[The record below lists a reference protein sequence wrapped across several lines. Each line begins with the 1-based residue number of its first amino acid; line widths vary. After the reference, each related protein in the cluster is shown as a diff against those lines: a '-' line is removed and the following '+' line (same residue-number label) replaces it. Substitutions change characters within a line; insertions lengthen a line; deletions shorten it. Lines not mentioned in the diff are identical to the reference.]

1 LHVLYPCNLQ
11 LGAVFDRRPN
21 KFQNETKLVNDVK
34 YLQLG
39 GQKKGRPVARQLQ
52 AVAGSVADGF
62 LPHEP
67 APLLHVPL
75 SYAGR
80 GWLTL
85 FSTPQS
91 TQLNPKEPNL

>member
-1 LHVLYPCNLQ
+1 MKRPSCSGVAVSCKLHVLYPCNLQ

-52 AVAGSVADGF
+52 AVAGFVTARPRASVPF
-62 LPHEP
+62 LHPP
-67 APLLHVPL
+67 VVVC
-75 SYAGR
+75 R
-80 GWLTL
+80 GGMLASP
-85 FSTPQS
+85 F
-91 TQLNPKEPNL
+91 